1 MAFKVSPFGYFGS
14 LKVSPFTNFP
24 STATVA
30 VGGGGS
36 GNQTPPSSGL
46 TNISIGSTTPSAI
59 YVGSTEVS
67 EVYIGS
73 TKVWG

>member
-14 LKVSPFTNFP
+14 QKVSPFISFP

-36 GNQTPPSSGL
+36 GNQTPPSSSL
-46 TNISIGSTTPSAI
+46 TNIRIGSTTPTSI
-59 YVGSTEVS
+59 YVGSTEVT
-67 EVYIGS
+67 EVYVGS